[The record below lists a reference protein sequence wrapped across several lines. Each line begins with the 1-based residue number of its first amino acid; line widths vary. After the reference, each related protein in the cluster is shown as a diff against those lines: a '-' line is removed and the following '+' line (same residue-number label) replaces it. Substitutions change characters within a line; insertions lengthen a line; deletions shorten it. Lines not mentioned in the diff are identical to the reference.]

1 MATLAERIKMLRK
14 AAGLTQQSLGAQFGV
29 AKNTISQYETGR
41 NAPNDDIKIAMAN
54 FFGVSMDYLMGKTD
68 QPAATDSH
76 TPPVIAD
83 KISEAGLNMFHTYLD
98 LSAADQAR
106 VNDYVQVL
114 SEWESA
120 YNGKNGKK

>member
-29 AKNTISQYETGR
+29 AKNTICQYESGR
-41 NAPNDDIKIAMAN
+41 STPNDDIKISMAN

-68 QPAATDSH
+68 QPATTDSR

-114 SEWESA
+114 SKLESA
-120 YNGKNGKK
+120 YSGKNNKK